1 MPRTATCRTHQ
12 VIGEPVEGF
21 QLPSTDGELVSL
33 PMVLNGKRGAVV
45 MFWSSVC
52 SHCARYDRFL
62 NAFGQMYPE
71 LGLAV
76 IASLERERLPRLRA
90 IVGERKLTFPI
101 LHDVGAKTAA
111 RWFVRQ
117 TPRVF
122 LIDAN
127 GVLFYRGAIDNYK
140 YPGDPDYVP
149 YLGPAIAEF
158 LAGKTLSR
166 VEVASFGCAVKS
178 VYYQLPKAL

>member
-1 MPRTATCRTHQ
+1 MPEAETCRTHQ

-21 QLPSTDGELVSL
+21 QLLSIDGDLISL
-33 PMVLNGKRGAVV
+33 PAILKGKRGAVV

-52 SHCARYDRFL
+52 SHCARYDGFL
-62 NAFGQMYPE
+62 NSFTRRYPE
-71 LGLAV
+71 LGLVA
-76 IASLERERLPRLRA
+76 IASLEKEKLPHLRTTA
-90 IVGERKLTFPI
+90 RERKLAFPI
-101 LHDVGAKTAA
+101 LHDVAGQTAA
-111 RWFVRQ
+111 EWFVRQ

-127 GVLFYRGAIDNYK
+127 GVLLYRGAIDNYR
-140 YPGDPDYVP
+140 YPADPDYVP

-178 VYYQLPKAL
+178 VYYKLPKAL

>member
-1 MPRTATCRTHQ
+1 MPEAEACRTHQ

-21 QLPSTDGELVSL
+21 QLLSIDGELISL
-33 PMVLNGKRGAVV
+33 PTILKGKRGAVV

-52 SHCARYDRFL
+52 SHCARYDSFL
-62 NAFGQMYPE
+62 NGFARHYPE

-76 IASLERERLPRLRA
+76 VASREKERLPHLRA
-90 IVGERKLTFPI
+90 TVRERKLTFPI
-101 LHDVGAKTAA
+101 LHDVAGKTAA
-111 RWFVRQ
+111 EWFVRQ

-122 LIDAN
+122 LIDSN
-127 GVLFYRGAIDNYK
+127 GALLYRGAIDNYK

-166 VEVASFGCAVKS
+166 VEVASFGCAVNS
-178 VYYQLPKAL
+178 VYYKLPKAL